1 MVGAEYGLE
10 GRVGKSIWFP
20 PQMSKDYPSALAL
33 YPSSSAVFCSFLMAM
48 EEERFWVRLGEEG
61 AGGGEK

>member
-10 GRVGKSIWFP
+10 KRIVGKFVWFP

-33 YPSSSAVFCSFLMAM
+33 YPSSTAAFCSFLINM
-48 EEERFWVRLGEEG
+48 VRLGEDG